1 MPKSIKTGSEEGRE
15 RVSLRNDSG
24 EEGRGG
30 IIHILT
36 SEGKDL
42 KRSSTE
48 RRPGQKK
55 ERCNALN
62 RHTAEKGSCDATL

>member
-30 IIHILT
+30 TIHIVT
-36 SEGKDL
+36 SEGKEME
-42 KRSSTE
+42 RNSTE
-48 RRPGQKK
+48 RQGQDRKK
-55 ERCNALN
+55 KDIM
-62 RHTAEKGSCDATL
+62 H